1 MFDVK
6 DSDFFEMEDDAFD
19 TVIENDISFS
29 GNAKFKKPLLIR
41 GKIKGKIDTESD
53 LVVDNSAVIEADIT
67 ASRVLIRGK
76 VKGNVTGNKL
86 IFVTASGELDGDIV
100 TEKVVFE
107 PGCKFSGKCTMITP
121 ETK

>member
-29 GNAKFKKPLLIR
+29 GKAKFKKPLLIR
-41 GKIKGKIDTESD
+41 GKIKGSIDTESD
-53 LVVDNSAVIEADIT
+53 LVIDSPAEVQADVK
-67 ASRVLIRGK
+67 ANRVLIRGK
-76 VKGNVTGNKL
+76 VKGNVSAQKL
-86 IFVTASGELDGDIV
+86 IFVTATGQLDGDII

-107 PGCKFSGKCTMITP
+107 PGCKFSGKCTMLT
-121 ETK
+121 EESK